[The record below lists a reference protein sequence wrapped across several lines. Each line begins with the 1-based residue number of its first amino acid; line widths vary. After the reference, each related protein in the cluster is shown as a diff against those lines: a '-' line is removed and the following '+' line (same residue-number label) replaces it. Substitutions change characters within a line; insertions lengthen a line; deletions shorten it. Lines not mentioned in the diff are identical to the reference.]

1 MGLNIPSTPHKRI
14 VVIGGGFAGIE
25 FAKQLHNKPVQ
36 VVILDK
42 HNYHTFQ
49 PLLYQVATAGLEP
62 DSIAYPLRRVF
73 AKSPNCYFRL
83 AEVKG
88 IITDKKMVITNIGS
102 IDYDELVIATGSK
115 TNFFSLDNVKHELMP
130 MKTIPQALNL
140 RSLILQNFEKA
151 CLTNN
156 YNKQDELMN
165 VVIVGGGPTG
175 VELAGAL
182 GEMKKH
188 VLPKDY
194 PELDLDIMD
203 IHLFQGGDRI
213 LMGMDEVSSKKAL
226 TYLEK
231 LGVHVHLDT
240 RVEKFENN
248 QVILGDGKR
257 VNADTVIWAAGVTG
271 NLINGLPDTS
281 IVRGRLKVNAYQE
294 IEGLKNIYAIGD
306 IAVMMSDELPYGH
319 PMVAQVAIQQGTNL
333 AKNLLLQMDNKT
345 LKPFKYDDKG
355 SMATIGRNKAV
366 VELPFFKFQ
375 GFFAWF
381 VWMFVHI
388 WALIGF
394 RNRVTVFVNWVY
406 SYFTYN
412 RALRLIIRPF
422 KKM

>member
-25 FAKQLHNKPVQ
+25 FAKQLHDKAVQ

-73 AKSPNCYFRL
+73 AKSPNCHFRL

-88 IITDKKMVITNIGS
+88 IIADKKMVITNIGS
-102 IDYDELVIATGSK
+102 IDYDELVIATGSR
-115 TNFFSLDNVKHELMP
+115 TNFFSLDNVKHEMMP

-140 RSLILQNFEKA
+140 RSLILQNFEEA
-151 CLTNN
+151 CLTNS

-213 LMGMDEVSSKKAL
+213 LMGMDKVSSEKAL
-226 TYLEK
+226 RYLEK
-231 LGVHVHLDT
+231 LGVHVHLKT
-240 RVEKFENN
+240 RVERFENN
-248 QVILGDGKR
+248 QVILGNGKR

-281 IVRGRLKVNAYQE
+281 VVRGRLKVNAYQE

-306 IAVMMSDELPYGH
+306 IAVMMTDATPKGH

-333 AKNLLLQMDNKT
+333 AKNIMRQMDNKP
-345 LKPFKYDDKG
+345 LKPFEYNDKG

-375 GFFAWF
+375 GFFAWL

-394 RNRVTVFVNWVY
+394 RNRVAVFINWVY

>member
-1 MGLNIPSTPHKRI
+1 MGLNIPTTDEKRV

-25 FAKQLHNKPVQ
+25 FSKRLHKKDVQ

-62 DSIAYPLRRVF
+62 DSIAYPLRRIF
-73 AKSPNCYFRL
+73 AKSPNCHFRL

-88 IITDKKMVITNIGS
+88 VIPDKKMVITNIGS

-115 TNFFSLDNVKHELMP
+115 TNFFSLDNVKDDLMT

-140 RSLILQNFEKA
+140 RSLILQNFEEA
-151 CLTNN
+151 CLTND
-156 YNKQDELMN
+156 YKKQDELMN

-182 GEMKKH
+182 GEMKLH
-188 VLPKDY
+188 VLPNDY
-194 PELDLDIMD
+194 PELDLSIMD
-203 IHLFQGGDRI
+203 IHLFQGGDRV
-213 LMGMDEVSSKKAL
+213 LMGMSEVSSAKAL
-226 TYLEK
+226 AYLKK
-231 LGVHVHLDT
+231 LGVHVHLKS

-248 QVILGDGKR
+248 QVILSDGKR
-257 VNADTVIWAAGVTG
+257 VNADTVVWTAGVTG

-281 IVRGRLKVNAYQE
+281 IVRGRFKVNEYQQV
-294 IEGLKNIYAIGD
+294 EGFKNIYAIGD
-306 IAVMMSDELPYGH
+306 IAVMLTEDTPKGH
-319 PMVAQVAIQQGTNL
+319 PMVAQVAIQQGNTL
-333 AKNLLLQMDNKT
+333 AKNLVRSMKGEDQ
-345 LKPFKYDDKG
+345 KPFKYNDKG

-366 VELPFFKFQ
+366 VELPFYKFQ
-375 GFFAWF
+375 GFFAWS

-388 WALIGF
+388 WSLIGF
-394 RNRVTVFVNWVY
+394 RNRASVFVNWVY

-412 RALRLIIRPF
+412 RAFRLIIRPF
-422 KKM
+422 KK